1 MLFGGV
7 STLFLLFCERWLFI
21 NAMAKMADRA
31 VLEKVKS
38 WKNWSDLC
46 VKIESYASKILGA
59 CVVILLLV
67 HLVKGWGLMLD
78 GILSNDRLSFLC
90 R

>member
-1 MLFGGV
+1 MLFGGG
-7 STLFLLFCERWLFI
+7 STLFLPFCERLLFI
-21 NAMAKMADRA
+21 NAMADRA

-67 HLVKGWGLMLD
+67 HLVKGWGSMLD
-78 GILSNDRLSFLC
+78 GILSND
-90 R
+90 